1 MQPNEAG
8 QARSTSLDKLP
19 AERTAWQALLNVLEQ
34 EETALIEGE
43 ADLLPKLSA
52 VKVAQLQILNTMARA
67 RHDGLRGAGLTTDPA
82 GMDAWLEQQGTPEQQ
97 LVWQSLQ
104 EMEQHAQAMNQRIGV
119 LIELRLNSTRQAL
132 NVLVQAARSQG
143 GGLYD
148 QGGCSVA
155 ARNGKPL
162 TAA

>member
-1 MQPNEAG
+1 
-8 QARSTSLDKLP
+8 
-19 AERTAWQALLNVLEQ
+19 EQ

-43 ADLLPKLSA
+43 ADLLPRLSA
-52 VKVAQLQILNTMARA
+52 AKLAQLQILNTMARA
-67 RHDGLRGAGLTTDPA
+67 RHDGLLGAGLSVDPA
-82 GMDAWLEQQGTPEQQ
+82 GMDAWLEREGTPEQQ

-119 LIELRLNSTRQAL
+119 LIELRLSSTRQAL
-132 NVLVQAARSQG
+132 NVLVQAAKSQ

>member
-1 MQPNEAG
+1 MLPNDAG
-8 QARSTSLDKLP
+8 SARPSSLDKLP
-19 AERTAWQALLNVLEQ
+19 AERVAWQALLKVLEQ
-34 EETALIEGE
+34 EEEALVEGE

-52 VKVAQLQILNTMARA
+52 AKMAQLQTLNTLARA
-67 RHDGLRGAGLTTDPA
+67 RHDGLLSAGLSADPA
-82 GMDAWLEQQGTPEQQ
+82 GMDAWLERDGTAEQQ
-97 LVWQSLQ
+97 VLWESLQ
-104 EMEQHAQAMNQRIGV
+104 KMEQQAQAMNQRIGV

-132 NVLVQAARSQG
+132 NVLVQAAKSQ

-155 ARNGKPL
+155 SRNGKPL